1 MPFWRYSK
9 QICFSKRSPSML
21 AKKSYK
27 CSVCHNSLQIQT
39 ICFKKHSLLIF
50 FILFSILF
58 QVNGSLAQE
67 KACLTR
73 TQNHSDQDIA
83 EPKLS
88 FDHYFY
94 ALEYNG
100 EVWKIVTPKGDS
112 TQPYPEINRCVTI
125 RRHESV
131 SHINHRQEY
140 LDESHPDNIDH
151 SLGFPMPK
159 FRSYRSIMGKHLKN
173 NEISDHQVCFR
184 GDSRPPEVIWNSG
197 GFWAIDYHNFYKQK
211 VKGNRKYSVMLHQSS
226 PGTQDVVSSSSSA
239 NVAKRFS
246 IPVLKQSG
254 YNYALWSGQ
263 GIGVSLAAVN
273 QSRGTLSWNYVR
285 DKVLR
290 DEQEIAFPGGLPK
303 TYILGAR
310 QTVEVRTKEGSGMS
324 AQVVY
329 GPRAFVS
336 RQLLLGDS
344 DLSGSE
350 PENVLQKVVSD
361 LFETTDDEA
370 RGIIGSLRDQIQNDS
385 YADRCLKESD

>member
-1 MPFWRYSK
+1 
-9 QICFSKRSPSML
+9 ML
-21 AKKSYK
+21 AKKSFK
-27 CSVCHNSLQIQT
+27 STVFHKSLQVQT
-39 ICFKKHSLLIF
+39 ICFKKRSLLNF
-50 FILFSILF
+50 FILFSILI
-58 QVNGSLAQE
+58 QINGSRAQAN
-67 KACLTR
+67 ACLSR
-73 TQNHSDQDIA
+73 KQNYSDQDIV

-94 ALEYNG
+94 ALEYSG
-100 EVWKIVTPKGDS
+100 ERWKIVAPKGDG
-112 TQPYPEINRCVTI
+112 TQTYPEINDCVTI
-125 RRHESV
+125 QRHESV

-140 LDESHPDNIDH
+140 LDESRPDNIDH

-159 FRSYRSIMGKHLKN
+159 FRSYRSLMEKHLKN
-173 NEISDHQVCFR
+173 NEISDNQICFR
-184 GDSRPPEVIWNSG
+184 GDSRPPEVIWNAG
-197 GFWAIDYHNFYKQK
+197 GFWAVDYHSFYKQK

-239 NVAKRFS
+239 DVAKRFS

-290 DEQEIAFPGGLPK
+290 DEHEIAFPGGLPK
-303 TYILGAR
+303 TYLLAAR

-324 AQVVY
+324 TQVVY

-336 RQLLLGDS
+336 RQLLLGNS

-370 RGIIGSLRDQIQNDS
+370 RGIIESLRNQIQNDS
-385 YADRCLKESD
+385 YEDRSLKEPA